1 MTPRVALVS
10 SERGLRVDPDLPL
23 AAPALREAGYAVDCV
38 RWDDPAVDWAG
49 YDLAVVRSCWD
60 YAWRRAEFLA
70 WAGAVPRLRN
80 DAAVL
85 RWNTDK
91 THLRDVEAAG
101 LPVVPT
107 VWAPASAADLPNAE
121 EWVVKPSVSAG
132 ARDTAR
138 WTDPGDVL
146 AHVAQLTATGR
157 TAMVQPYQAS
167 VDDAGETALLFLGGR
182 YSHAAR
188 KPQMLGR
195 GEGVRQDRN
204 GRRGVRP
211 ATTTPEQRELA
222 QAVVDAVPAL
232 VRDAL
237 SSRGGDALS
246 SRGRDALSSRGRDA
260 APLLY
265 ARIDLVADAAGR
277 PVVLEVELTEP
288 NLFLPQAPPEAL
300 PRLVCAV
307 GDAIAA

>member
-1 MTPRVALVS
+1 VSRRVALVS
-10 SERGLRVDPDLPL
+10 SERGLRLDPDLPL
-23 AAPALREAGYAVDCV
+23 AAPALREAGLSVDCL
-38 RWDDPAVDWAG
+38 RWDDPAADWAG
-49 YDLAVVRSCWD
+49 YELAVVRSCWD
-60 YAWRRAEFLA
+60 YAWRREEFLA
-70 WAGAVPRLRN
+70 WAGGVPRLRN

-91 THLRDVEAAG
+91 THLRDVERAG

-107 VWAPASAADLPNAE
+107 VWDPTGAADLPDAG

-138 WTDPGDVL
+138 WTDPADVL
-146 AHVAQLTATGR
+146 AHAATLAAAGR

-167 VDDAGETALLFLGGR
+167 VDDDGETALLFLGGGF
-182 YSHAAR
+182 SHAAR
-188 KPQMLGR
+188 KPPMLGR
-195 GEGVRQDRN
+195 GEGVRQDRS

-211 ATTTPEQRELA
+211 TTPTPEQRELA
-222 QAVVDAVPAL
+222 QAVVDAVPTL
-232 VRDAL
+232 VP
-237 SSRGGDALS
+237 G
-246 SRGRDALSSRGRDA
+246 A

-288 NLFLPQAPPEAL
+288 NLFLPQAPAAALGRLSRAVEDAL
-300 PRLVCAV
+300 P
-307 GDAIAA
+307 

>member
-1 MTPRVALVS
+1 MSERIALVS
-10 SERGLRVDPDLPL
+10 SGRGLQVDPDLPL
-23 AAPALREAGYAVDCV
+23 ASAALRDAGLGVDLV
-38 RWDDPAVDWAG
+38 RWDDATVDWAG

-70 WAGAVPRLRN
+70 WADAVPRLRN

-91 THLRDVEAAG
+91 THLRDIAAAG

-107 VWAPASAADLPNAE
+107 VWDPAGTADLPDAE

-132 ARDTAR
+132 SRDTAR
-138 WTDPGDVL
+138 WTDQRDVM
-146 AHVAQLTATGR
+146 AHVAQLTAAGR

-167 VDDAGETALLFLGGR
+167 VDDAGEAALLFLGGR
-182 YSHAAR
+182 FSHAAC
-188 KPQMLGR
+188 KPPMLGR

-211 ATTTPEQRELA
+211 APATPEQREVA
-222 QAVVDAVPAL
+222 QAVVDAVPSL
-232 VRDAL
+232 LRDAP
-237 SSRGGDALS
+237 
-246 SRGRDALSSRGRDA
+246 SSRGRDA

-300 PRLVCAV
+300 SRLVRGV